1 VILDQTLET
10 SRIGK
15 TLRDQESDCD
25 RELVFLR
32 RNPAVDILKE
42 CWECRLFEWFLKIFV
57 SDRERSGTLID
68 KNVGKNDYLL
78 VSLLMTSMYFFMS
91 STSAGSLALKIVK
104 GDTGAP
110 SSTKLPPGW
119 RRPPTRIISKSA
131 SAYLRNSRVDPA

>member
-10 SRIGK
+10 SRISK

-32 RNPAVDILKE
+32 RKPAVDILKE

-57 SDRERSGTLID
+57 SNRERSETLID
-68 KNVGKNDYLL
+68 KNGGKNNYLL
-78 VSLLMTSMYFFMS
+78 VSLLMTSMYCFMS

-110 SSTKLPPGW
+110 SSTKLPPG
-119 RRPPTRIISKSA
+119 
-131 SAYLRNSRVDPA
+131 